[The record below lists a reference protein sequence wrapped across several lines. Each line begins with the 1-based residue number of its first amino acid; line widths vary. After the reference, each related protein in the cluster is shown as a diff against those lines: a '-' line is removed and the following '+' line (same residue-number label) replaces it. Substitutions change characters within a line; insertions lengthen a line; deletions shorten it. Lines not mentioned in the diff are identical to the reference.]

1 MLLLRKPT
9 VRDVPRM
16 IELMAPG
23 VRNEALLPR
32 SARAVVERLRDYVVV
47 ESRGELVGL
56 ASVSLLSAALA
67 EVGAVVWQDAAQL
80 GLLLDAALDEARAL
94 GVSRAFVMAPD
105 AAPYEALGFTRQ
117 PIASLPEKRDHQ
129 CLRCARLP
137 RCRQLA
143 LVKELESVVRAQA
156 A

>member
-47 ESRGELVGL
+47 ESRGEVVGL
-56 ASVSLLSAALA
+56 ASVSLLSEDLA

-80 GLLLDAALDEARAL
+80 SLLLDAALDEARAL
-94 GVSRAFVMAPD
+94 G
-105 AAPYEALGFTRQ
+105 L
-117 PIASLPEKRDHQ
+117 SLIHI
-129 CLRCARLP
+129 
-137 RCRQLA
+137 
-143 LVKELESVVRAQA
+143 
-156 A
+156 

>member
-1 MLLLRKPT
+1 MLVLRKPT

-47 ESRGELVGL
+47 EARGELVGL
-56 ASVSLLSAALA
+56 ASVSLLSEDLA
-67 EVGAVVWQDAAQL
+67 EVGAVVWQDADQL
-80 GLLLDAALDEARAL
+80 SLLLDAALDEARAL

-105 AAPYEALGFTRQ
+105 AAPFEALGFSRQ
-117 PIASLPEKRDHQ
+117 PIASLPEKRDHH

-143 LVKELESVVRAQA
+143 LVKELDAVARAQA

>member
-47 ESRGELVGL
+47 ESRGEVVGL
-56 ASVSLLSAALA
+56 ASVSLLSEDLA

-80 GLLLDAALDEARAL
+80 SLLLDAALDEARAL
-94 GVSRAFVMAPD
+94 GVSRAFVMAQRLARAED
-105 AAPYEALGFTRQ
+105 ELAA
-117 PIASLPEKRDHQ
+117 
-129 CLRCARLP
+129 
-137 RCRQLA
+137 
-143 LVKELESVVRAQA
+143 VVRSPTWRLLSSADRLTRGIPQQLWGRFKR
-156 A
+156 

>member
-32 SARAVVERLRDYVVV
+32 SARAVVERTKIDPALIDDLLAVTGLH
-47 ESRGELVGL
+47 RG
-56 ASVSLLSAALA
+56 SLYK
-67 EVGAVVWQDAAQL
+67 
-80 GLLLDAALDEARAL
+80 ALDEARAL

-105 AAPYEALGFTRQ
+105 AAPYEALDFTRQ
-117 PIASLPEKRDHQ
+117 PIVSLPEKRDHQ

-143 LVKELESVVRAQA
+143 LVKELEAVVRAQA